1 MLGLP
6 KSTEYGRRIPKQKFY
21 ENIAVTPA
29 LKRAFAEQ
37 AEAIYWRSK
46 IAPSTVN
53 LAEGAEVAEIEIFE
67 IKLRAAELDENVL
80 LQIDRAV
87 PYHIIFILEHEGR
100 YRAAVGYKEVA
111 ATGASPFKVSQ
122 YYYTGWTDGVESLPL
137 CLEGLT
143 MDAAYENFVRQTA
156 GEALAANGGE
166 TLKESVERS
175 RRAEQLQK
183 KIAALEARI
192 RREQQP
198 RKKFELAKELRRLQ
212 KISAT
217 QEDENGE
224 AQNAQP

>member
-1 MLGLP
+1 MLCLP

-29 LKRAFAEQ
+29 LKRAFTEQ
-37 AEAIYWRSK
+37 VEAIYWRSK

-53 LAEGAEVAEIEIFE
+53 LAKGAEVTEIEIFE

-80 LQIDRAV
+80 RQIDRAV

-100 YRAAVGYKEVA
+100 YRAAVGYKEAA
-111 ATGASPFKVSQ
+111 ATGASHFKVSQ
-122 YYYTGWTDGVESLPL
+122 YYYTGWTDGAESLPL

-156 GEALAANGGE
+156 GEALAANCGE

-175 RRAEQLQK
+175 QQAEQLRK
-183 KIAALEARI
+183 KIVALENRM
-192 RREQQP
+192 RRERQLNRQMEI
-198 RKKFELAKELRRLQ
+198 RAELKKIINELEVF
-212 KISAT
+212 S
-217 QEDENGE
+217 
-224 AQNAQP
+224 

>member
-29 LKRAFAEQ
+29 LRRAFTEQ
-37 AEAIYWRSK
+37 VEAIYWRNK
-46 IAPSTVN
+46 VAPSTVN

-67 IKLRAAELDENVL
+67 IKLRTAELDENVL
-80 LQIDRAV
+80 RQIDRAV

-100 YRAAVGYKEVA
+100 YRAAVGYKEAA
-111 ATGASPFKVSQ
+111 ATGASPFKVSR
-122 YYYTGWTDGVESLPL
+122 YYYTGWTDGAESLPL

-156 GEALAANGGE
+156 GEALAANCGE

-175 RRAEQLQK
+175 QQAEQLRK
-183 KIAALEARI
+183 KIVALENRM
-192 RREQQP
+192 RRERQLNRQMEI
-198 RKKFELAKELRRLQ
+198 RAELKKIINELEVF
-212 KISAT
+212 S
-217 QEDENGE
+217 
-224 AQNAQP
+224 

>member
-29 LKRAFAEQ
+29 LRRAFTEQ
-37 AEAIYWRSK
+37 VEAIYWRNK
-46 IAPSTVN
+46 VAPSTVN
-53 LAEGAEVAEIEIFE
+53 LAEGAKVAEIEIFE

-80 LQIDRAV
+80 RQIDRAV

-100 YRAAVGYKEVA
+100 YRGAVGYKEAA

-122 YYYTGWTDGVESLPL
+122 YYYTGWTDGAESLPL

-156 GEALAANGGE
+156 GEALAANCGE

-175 RRAEQLQK
+175 QQAEQLRK
-183 KIAALEARI
+183 KIAALENRM
-192 RREQQP
+192 RRERQLNRQMEI
-198 RKKFELAKELRRLQ
+198 RAELKKIINELEVF
-212 KISAT
+212 S
-217 QEDENGE
+217 
-224 AQNAQP
+224 

>member
-37 AEAIYWRSK
+37 AEAIDWRSK

-80 LQIDRAV
+80 RQIDRAV

-100 YRAAVGYKEVA
+100 YKAAAGYKEA
-111 ATGASPFKVSQ
+111 AASGAPPFKVSR
-122 YYYTGWTDGVESLPL
+122 YYYTGWTDGEESLPL
-137 CLEGLT
+137 RLDGLT
-143 MDAAYENFVRQTA
+143 MDAVYANFVRQTA
-156 GEALAANGGE
+156 GEALAVNGGE
-166 TLKESVERS
+166 TLKESVERQKQ
-175 RRAEQLQK
+175 AEQLRK
-183 KIAALEARI
+183 KITALESRMRKERQLN
-192 RREQQP
+192 RRMEMNA
-198 RKKFELAKELRRLQ
+198 ELKELHEKLVLICEG
-212 KISAT
+212 K
-217 QEDENGE
+217 EDV
-224 AQNAQP
+224 

>member
-29 LKRAFAEQ
+29 LRRAFTEQ
-37 AEAIYWRSK
+37 VEAIYWRNK
-46 IAPSTVN
+46 VAPSTVN
-53 LAEGAEVAEIEIFE
+53 LAEGAKVAEIEIFE

-80 LQIDRAV
+80 RQIDRAV

-100 YRAAVGYKEVA
+100 YRAAVGYKEAA
-111 ATGASPFKVSQ
+111 ATGASHFKVSQ
-122 YYYTGWTDGVESLPL
+122 YYYTGWTDGAESLPL

-156 GEALAANGGE
+156 GEALAANCGE

-175 RRAEQLQK
+175 QQAEQLRK
-183 KIAALEARI
+183 KIAALENRM
-192 RREQQP
+192 RRERQLNRQMEI
-198 RKKFELAKELRRLQ
+198 RAELKKIINELEVF
-212 KISAT
+212 S
-217 QEDENGE
+217 
-224 AQNAQP
+224 

>member
-29 LKRAFAEQ
+29 LRRAFTEQ
-37 AEAIYWRSK
+37 VEAIYWRNK
-46 IAPSTVN
+46 VAPSTVN

-67 IKLRAAELDENVL
+67 IKLRTAELDENVL
-80 LQIDRAV
+80 RQIDRAV

-100 YRAAVGYKEVA
+100 YRAAVGYKEAA
-111 ATGASPFKVSQ
+111 ATGASHFKVSQ
-122 YYYTGWTDGVESLPL
+122 YYYTGWTDGAESLPL

-156 GEALAANGGE
+156 GEALAANCGE

-175 RRAEQLQK
+175 QQAEQLRK
-183 KIAALEARI
+183 KIVALENRM
-192 RREQQP
+192 RRERQLNRQMEI
-198 RKKFELAKELRRLQ
+198 RAELKKIINELEVF
-212 KISAT
+212 S
-217 QEDENGE
+217 
-224 AQNAQP
+224 

>member
-29 LKRAFAEQ
+29 LRRAFTEQ
-37 AEAIYWRSK
+37 VEAIYWRNK
-46 IAPSTVN
+46 VAPSTVN

-80 LQIDRAV
+80 RQIDRAV
-87 PYHIIFILEHEGR
+87 PYHIIFIMEHEGR
-100 YRAAVGYKEVA
+100 YRAAVGYKEAA

-122 YYYTGWTDGVESLPL
+122 YYYTGWTDGEESLPL
-137 CLEGLT
+137 RLEGLT

-175 RRAEQLQK
+175 RQAEQLQK
-183 KIAALEARI
+183 KIAALENRM
-192 RREQQP
+192 RRERQLNRQMEI
-198 RKKFELAKELRRLQ
+198 RAELKKIINELEVF
-212 KISAT
+212 S
-217 QEDENGE
+217 
-224 AQNAQP
+224 

>member
-29 LKRAFAEQ
+29 LRRAFTEQ
-37 AEAIYWRSK
+37 VEAIYWRNK
-46 IAPSTVN
+46 VAPSTVN

-67 IKLRAAELDENVL
+67 IKLRTAELDENVL
-80 LQIDRAV
+80 RQIDRAV

-100 YRAAVGYKEVA
+100 YRAAVGYKEAA
-111 ATGASPFKVSQ
+111 ATGASHFKVSQ
-122 YYYTGWTDGVESLPL
+122 YYYTGWTDGAESLPL

-156 GEALAANGGE
+156 GEALAANCGE

-175 RRAEQLQK
+175 QQAEQLRK
-183 KIAALEARI
+183 KIAALENRM
-192 RREQQP
+192 RRERQLNRQMEI
-198 RKKFELAKELRRLQ
+198 RAELKKIINELEVF
-212 KISAT
+212 S
-217 QEDENGE
+217 
-224 AQNAQP
+224 

>member
-29 LKRAFAEQ
+29 LKRAFTEQ
-37 AEAIYWRSK
+37 VEAIYWRSK

-53 LAEGAEVAEIEIFE
+53 LAKGAEVTEIEIFE

-80 LQIDRAV
+80 RQIDRAV

-100 YRAAVGYKEVA
+100 YRGAVGYKEAA

-122 YYYTGWTDGVESLPL
+122 YYYTGWTDGEESLPL
-137 CLEGLT
+137 RLEGLT

-156 GEALAANGGE
+156 GEALAANCGE

-175 RRAEQLQK
+175 QQAEQLRK
-183 KIAALEARI
+183 KIAALENRM
-192 RREQQP
+192 RRERQLNRQMEI
-198 RKKFELAKELRRLQ
+198 RAELKKIINELEVF
-212 KISAT
+212 S
-217 QEDENGE
+217 
-224 AQNAQP
+224 

>member
-29 LKRAFAEQ
+29 LRRAFTEQ
-37 AEAIYWRSK
+37 VEAIYWRNK
-46 IAPSTVN
+46 VAPSTVN

-67 IKLRAAELDENVL
+67 IKLRTAELDENVL
-80 LQIDRAV
+80 RQIDRAV

-100 YRAAVGYKEVA
+100 YRAAVGYKEAA
-111 ATGASPFKVSQ
+111 ATGASHFKVSQ
-122 YYYTGWTDGVESLPL
+122 YYYTGWTDGEESLPL

-175 RRAEQLQK
+175 QQAEQLRK
-183 KIAALEARI
+183 KIAALENRM
-192 RREQQP
+192 RRERQLNRQMEI
-198 RKKFELAKELRRLQ
+198 RAELKKIINELEVF
-212 KISAT
+212 S
-217 QEDENGE
+217 
-224 AQNAQP
+224 

>member
-29 LKRAFAEQ
+29 LKRAFTEQ
-37 AEAIYWRSK
+37 VEAIYWRSK

-53 LAEGAEVAEIEIFE
+53 LAKGAEVTEIEIFE

-80 LQIDRAV
+80 RQIDRAV

-100 YRAAVGYKEVA
+100 YRAAVGYKEAA
-111 ATGASPFKVSQ
+111 ATGASHFKVSQ
-122 YYYTGWTDGVESLPL
+122 YYYTGWTDGAESLPL

-156 GEALAANGGE
+156 GEALAANCGE

-175 RRAEQLQK
+175 QQAEQLRK
-183 KIAALEARI
+183 KIVALENRM
-192 RREQQP
+192 RRERQLNRQMEI
-198 RKKFELAKELRRLQ
+198 RAELKKIINELEVF
-212 KISAT
+212 S
-217 QEDENGE
+217 
-224 AQNAQP
+224 

>member
-29 LKRAFAEQ
+29 LKRAFTEQ
-37 AEAIYWRSK
+37 VEAIYWRNK
-46 IAPSTVN
+46 VAPSTVN

-80 LQIDRAV
+80 RQIDRAV

-100 YRAAVGYKEVA
+100 YRAAVGYKEAA

-122 YYYTGWTDGVESLPL
+122 YYYTDWTDGEESLPL
-137 CLEGLT
+137 RLEGLT
-143 MDAAYENFVRQTA
+143 MDAIYENFVRQTA
-156 GEALAANGGE
+156 GEALAANCGE

-175 RRAEQLQK
+175 QQAEQLRK
-183 KIAALEARI
+183 KIAALENRM
-192 RREQQP
+192 RRERQLN
-198 RKKFELAKELRRLQ
+198 RRMEINAELKKLKKIMEEL
-212 KISAT
+212 
-217 QEDENGE
+217 DDG
-224 AQNAQP
+224 QNEI

>member
-6 KSTEYGRRIPKQKFY
+6 KSTEYGRRIPKHKFY

-29 LKRAFAEQ
+29 LRKAFSEQ
-37 AEAIYWRSK
+37 IEAIYWRNK

-53 LAEGAEVAEIEIFE
+53 LAEGAEVTEIEIFE

-80 LQIDRAV
+80 RLIDRAV

-100 YRAAVGYKEVA
+100 YRAAAGYKEA
-111 ATGASPFKVSQ
+111 TATGASHFKVSQ
-122 YYYTGWTDGVESLPL
+122 YYYTGWTDGAESLPL

-156 GEALAANGGE
+156 GEALAANCGE

-175 RRAEQLQK
+175 QQAEQL
-183 KIAALEARI
+183 RT
-192 RREQQP
+192 RY
-198 RKKFELAKELRRLQ
+198 LRV
-212 KISAT
+212 
-217 QEDENGE
+217 
-224 AQNAQP
+224 

>member
-37 AEAIYWRSK
+37 VEAIYWRNK
-46 IAPSTVN
+46 VAPSTVN

-80 LQIDRAV
+80 RQIDRAV

-100 YRAAVGYKEVA
+100 YRAAVGYKEAA
-111 ATGASPFKVSQ
+111 ATGASSFKVSQ

-137 CLEGLT
+137 RLEGLT
-143 MDAAYENFVRQTA
+143 MDAIYENFVRQTA
-156 GEALAANGGE
+156 GEALAANVGE
-166 TLKESVERS
+166 TLKESVERQKQ
-175 RRAEQLQK
+175 AEQLRK
-183 KIAALEARI
+183 KIAALESRMRKERQLN
-192 RREQQP
+192 RRMEINAEL
-198 RKKFELAKELRRLQ
+198 KKLKKIMEEL
-212 KISAT
+212 
-217 QEDENGE
+217 DDG
-224 AQNAQP
+224 QNEI

>member
-29 LKRAFAEQ
+29 LRRAFTEQ
-37 AEAIYWRSK
+37 VEAIYWRNK
-46 IAPSTVN
+46 VAPSTVN
-53 LAEGAEVAEIEIFE
+53 LAEGAEVTEIEIFE

-80 LQIDRAV
+80 RLIDRAV

-100 YRAAVGYKEVA
+100 YRAAVGYKEAA
-111 ATGASPFKVSQ
+111 ATGASHFKVSQ
-122 YYYTGWTDGVESLPL
+122 YYYTGWTDGAESLPL

-156 GEALAANGGE
+156 GEALAANCGE

-175 RRAEQLQK
+175 QQAEQLRK
-183 KIAALEARI
+183 KIVALENRM
-192 RREQQP
+192 RRERQLNRQMEI
-198 RKKFELAKELRRLQ
+198 RAELKKIINELEVF
-212 KISAT
+212 S
-217 QEDENGE
+217 
-224 AQNAQP
+224 

>member
-29 LKRAFAEQ
+29 LKRAFTEQ
-37 AEAIYWRSK
+37 VEAIYWRSK

-53 LAEGAEVAEIEIFE
+53 LAKGAEVTEIEIFE

-80 LQIDRAV
+80 RQIDRAV

-100 YRAAVGYKEVA
+100 YRAAVGYKEAA
-111 ATGASPFKVSQ
+111 ATGASHFKVSQ
-122 YYYTGWTDGVESLPL
+122 YYYTGWTDGEESLPL
-137 CLEGLT
+137 RLEGLT

-156 GEALAANGGE
+156 GEALAANCGE

-175 RRAEQLQK
+175 QQAEQLRK
-183 KIAALEARI
+183 KIAALENRM
-192 RREQQP
+192 RRERQLNRQMEI
-198 RKKFELAKELRRLQ
+198 RAELKKIINELEVF
-212 KISAT
+212 S
-217 QEDENGE
+217 
-224 AQNAQP
+224 

>member
-29 LKRAFAEQ
+29 LRRAFTEQ
-37 AEAIYWRSK
+37 VEAIYWRNK
-46 IAPSTVN
+46 VAPSTVN
-53 LAEGAEVAEIEIFE
+53 LAEGAKVAEIEIFE

-80 LQIDRAV
+80 RQIDRAV

-100 YRAAVGYKEVA
+100 YRGAVGYKEAA
-111 ATGASPFKVSQ
+111 ATGASHFKVSQ
-122 YYYTGWTDGVESLPL
+122 YYYTGWTDGAESLPL

-156 GEALAANGGE
+156 GEALAANCGE

-175 RRAEQLQK
+175 QQAEQLRK
-183 KIAALEARI
+183 KIAALENRM
-192 RREQQP
+192 RRERQLNRQMEI
-198 RKKFELAKELRRLQ
+198 RAELKKIINELEVF
-212 KISAT
+212 S
-217 QEDENGE
+217 
-224 AQNAQP
+224 